1 MWIRNNFREYKASSM
16 TVCCMVNISQRGNHD
31 LSYLLIG
38 SLSLE
43 TMQGKEEF
51 SQNNFQDWL

>member
-16 TVCCMVNISQRGNHD
+16 TVCFMVNIDFTKRKSWSD
-31 LSYLLIG
+31 LFIDW

-43 TMQGKEEF
+43 TMQAKEEF
-51 SQNNFQDWL
+51 SQK